1 MGYRTHARHTTCPG
15 CNEEIYMEELVKGQ
29 CPLCGSPVEE
39 LEAHDESLDYDDGF
53 ERSELSWLVLQ
64 YFLFKK
70 FEDLGANP
78 LQVFR
83 LLSTVEENGEVVATK
98 KEKEELPYEL
108 DAELSRLERLLPKR
122 CSSCRKI
129 FVRGAAKKVSGDLL
143 LGGIKVTYLCSK
155 CVDKKGE

>member
-39 LEAHDESLDYDDGF
+39 LEAQDESLEYDDLF

-83 LLSTVEENGEVVATK
+83 LLSTVEENGEVVATT

-129 FVRGAAKKVSGDLL
+129 FVRGATKKVSGDLII
-143 LGGIKVTYLCSK
+143 GNMTVTYRCRS
-155 CVDKKGE
+155 CQG

>member
-39 LEAHDESLDYDDGF
+39 LEAQDEQLEYDDLF
-53 ERSELSWLVLQ
+53 DRSELSWLVLQ

-70 FEDLGANP
+70 FEDVGANP

-83 LLSTVEENGEVVATK
+83 LLSAVEENGEIVATK
-98 KEKEELPYEL
+98 KETEELPYEL
-108 DAELSRLERLLPKR
+108 DAELSTLERLLPKR
-122 CSSCRKI
+122 CGSCRKL
-129 FVRGAAKKVSGDLL
+129 FFRGAAKKVSGDLL
-143 LGGIKVTYLCSK
+143 TGGMAVSYRCTRCS
-155 CVDKKGE
+155 GE

>member
-39 LEAHDESLDYDDGF
+39 LEASDESLDYDDGF

-70 FEDLGANP
+70 FEEVGANP

-83 LLSTVEENGEVVATK
+83 LLSTVEENIEIVSSG
-98 KEKEELPYEL
+98 KEKEHYAYDM
-108 DAELSRLERLLPKR
+108 DAELSLVERLLLKR
-122 CSSCRKI
+122 CSSCNKLFI
-129 FVRGAAKKVSGDLL
+129 RGATKKISGDLL
-143 LGGIKVTYLCSK
+143 SGGMKITYRCGK
-155 CVDKKGE
+155 CQG

>member
-1 MGYRTHARHTTCPG
+1 MVYRTHARHTTCPG

-39 LEAHDESLDYDDGF
+39 LEAQEESLEYDDIF

-70 FEDLGANP
+70 FQEFGANP

-83 LLSTVEENGEVVATK
+83 LLSSVEENGEIVATK
-98 KEKEELPYEL
+98 KETEKFTYEL
-108 DAELSRLERLLPKR
+108 DAELARLERLLPKR

-129 FVRGAAKKVSGDLL
+129 FVRGASKKVSGDLL
-143 LGGIKVTYLCSK
+143 TSGMTVSYRCPK
-155 CVDKKGE
+155 CQV